1 MKLYALA
8 DLHLRYEV
16 TRRALEALRPRPYD
30 WLILAGDVGETE
42 EHLRFALAVL
52 TRRFGRLLWVPGNHD
67 LWSIPPREN
76 RPDDLRGE
84 AKYRRQVQICRDYGV
99 LTPEDP
105 YVVWPGEGPRCI
117 LAPTFVLYDYTF
129 RPDEIPVDKAVEWA
143 AEENLLCSDEVLL
156 HPDPYPT
163 KSAWCEAR
171 VRETE
176 PRLEEAAA
184 RAPLVIINHFPL
196 RQDLAILPAIPRFS
210 IWCGTRL
217 TEDWHLRFRAEVVI
231 YGHLHI
237 RGRYQR
243 DGVRFEEVSLGY
255 PPNWD
260 QKLGVEPYLRQILPH
275 PEPDDRPSPPLLR
288 RPTVYQP
295 QG

>member
-42 EHLRFALAVL
+42 EHLRFALGVL
-52 TRRFGRLLWVPGNHD
+52 TRRFGRLFWVPGNHD
-67 LWSIPPREN
+67 LWTIPSKPG
-76 RPDDLRGE
+76 DTRGE
-84 AKYRRQVQICRDYGV
+84 AKYRRLVQICRDFGV

-129 RPDEIPVDKAVEWA
+129 RPDEIPVEKAIEWA

-217 TEDWHLRFRAEVVI
+217 TEDWHLRFRAEAVI

-237 RGRYQR
+237 RGRYER

-260 QKLGVEPYLRQILPH
+260 QSLGAEPYLRQILPH
-275 PEPDDRPSPPLLR
+275 PEPDDGPSPPIRR
-288 RPTVYQP
+288 RPTVYEP
-295 QG
+295 QGG